1 MASAVHYVKIAERTS
16 GPITRV
22 VDYAYVWG
30 ECLDA
35 RIIYFIPVPGILMK
49 YILYPYMV

>member
-1 MASAVHYVKIAERTS
+1 MTSAVHCVEIAERTS
-16 GPITRV
+16 GPITSV

-35 RIIYFIPVPGILMK
+35 RIIYFNPVPGILMK
-49 YILYPYMV
+49 YILYPHMV